1 MLCFSFSFYMLPLS
15 AWLPPSSLPTPE
27 AFTLGQSERLVF
39 RDLSQLGANT
49 AFLRG
54 CLSSQLRRL
63 FLLPSVIGILSAYL
77 FDFFVMYTNDGHIAS
92 TEAMALAINGSI
104 CLTAALLLAAAYGYS
119 VKKKPAG
126 PQDVKSRGIHSRSDC
141 ITALQLI
148 RLL

>member
-1 MLCFSFSFYMLPLS
+1 M
-15 AWLPPSSLPTPE
+15 
-27 AFTLGQSERLVF
+27 F

-92 TEAMALAINGSI
+92 AEAMALAINGSI
-104 CLTAALLLAAAYGYS
+104 CLIAALLLAAAYGYS
-119 VKKKPAG
+119 VKKACRAAG
-126 PQDVKSRGIHSRSDC
+126 C
-141 ITALQLI
+141 
-148 RLL
+148 